1 MTRRTR
7 TPKPRAIAASESTS
21 LATAARRM
29 LALMAPAERRRLWWL
44 TPIVTANAVVQV
56 VGIAS
61 VMPFLSLIA
70 NPEAIDEQP
79 LLARAYDLLG
89 FGSATAFMVFVGL
102 AVLAILV
109 LSNAFAAGSQLLML
123 RFSWDMNH
131 SLSARMLRT
140 YLFKPYVFFLGQ
152 NTAGLSKNILG
163 EVKQA
168 VTGFLVAGMNLVARS
183 VVALSVMV
191 LLLAVDPLLAVI
203 ALGFLGVA
211 YGGTFLV
218 VQRGMAQAGRNR
230 SRADRE
236 RFQAAAEALAGA
248 KEIKLLGLEAPFLKR
263 FERPSRRFSR
273 AMARQ
278 QVISL
283 IPRYAFETIA
293 FGGMLVIVLYLLVR
307 GQSVVAL
314 LPTLGVYAF
323 ASYRLLPALQGIFAA
338 LTALRFSVSSIEVL
352 YEDLEKNAHAAPVD
366 RRSVVALPARR
377 MLSLR
382 DVGFAYP
389 GTRHRVVS
397 DLNLDIVANT
407 TVALV
412 GSTGAGKTTVVDLL
426 LGLLRPHAGA
436 LVVDGVTVT
445 DERLAAWQ
453 KNLGY
458 VPQVIYLSDDTVAGN
473 IAFGVPEREIDMA
486 AVERAARAAN
496 IHDFIIGELP
506 NGYATEVGERGV
518 RLSGGQ
524 RQRLGIARALFH
536 DPDVLVLDEATSAL
550 DNVTEESIFRSV
562 REIGCSKTVI
572 MIAHRLTTV
581 RGADVIFV
589 LDHGRVV
596 ARGSY
601 QELLASSP
609 EFRALAHVGRE
620 ALEAV
625 G

>member
-1 MTRRTR
+1 
-7 TPKPRAIAASESTS
+7 
-21 LATAARRM
+21 M
-29 LALMAPAERRRLWWL
+29 LALMAPAERRRLWLL
-44 TPIVTANAVVQV
+44 TPVVAANALVQV

-70 NPEAIDEQP
+70 NPAAIEEQP
-79 LLARAYDLLG
+79 LLARLYDILG
-89 FGSATAFMVFVGL
+89 FASATGFMVFLGLGVL
-102 AVLAILV
+102 AVLV
-109 LSNAFAAGSQLLML
+109 LSNAFAAGAQLLML

-131 SLSARMLRT
+131 TLSVRMLRT

-183 VVALSVMV
+183 VVAFSVMV
-191 LLLAVDPLLAVI
+191 LLLVVDPLLALT
-203 ALGFLGVA
+203 ALGFLGAA
-211 YGGTFLV
+211 YGGMFLI

-230 SRADRE
+230 SQADRA
-236 RFQAAAEALAGA
+236 RFKAAAEALAGA

-263 FERPSRRFSR
+263 YERPSRRFSR
-273 AMARQ
+273 YMARQ

-293 FGGMLVIVLYLLVR
+293 FGGMLVIVLYMLVR

-338 LTALRFSVSSIEVL
+338 LTALRFSVAAVDVL
-352 YEDLEKNAHAAPVD
+352 YEDLEENVHAAPVD
-366 RRSVVALPARR
+366 RRSIDPLPARR
-377 MLSLR
+377 KVALR
-382 DVGFAYP
+382 GVTFAYP
-389 GTRHRVVS
+389 GTRHPVLEGL
-397 DLNLDIVANT
+397 DLDFDANS

-412 GSTGAGKTTVVDLL
+412 GTTGAGKTTVVDLL
-426 LGLLRPHAGA
+426 LGLLRPQEGA
-436 LVVDGVTVT
+436 LVVDDVEVT
-445 DERLAAWQ
+445 DEILPRWQ
-453 KNLGY
+453 QNLGY

-473 IAFGVPEREIDMA
+473 IAFGVPEREVDMA

-496 IHDFIIGELP
+496 IHDFIVEELP
-506 NGYATEVGERGV
+506 DGYLTEVGERGV

-550 DNVTEESIFRSV
+550 DNVTEESIFHSV
-562 REIGCSKTVI
+562 HEIGRSKTVV
-572 MIAHRLTTV
+572 MIAHRLSTI

-596 ARGSY
+596 AKGTY
-601 QELLASSP
+601 EELLATSP
-609 EFRALAHVGRE
+609 EFRSLAQVGQTP
-620 ALEAV
+620 LVAV